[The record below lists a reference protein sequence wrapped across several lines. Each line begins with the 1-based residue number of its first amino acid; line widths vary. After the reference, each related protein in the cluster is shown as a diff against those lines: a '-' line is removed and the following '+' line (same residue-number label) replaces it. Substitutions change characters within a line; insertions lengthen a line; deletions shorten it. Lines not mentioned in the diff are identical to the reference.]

1 MTLHAPDRRTTELA
15 GAFVDLRTAL
25 GRVLVGQD
33 DAATGLT
40 LALLAEQHAYLEGP
54 PGCGKSELAAALA
67 SLSGARTHTLVFHRD
82 IRETDLLG
90 DVLLSRHRHRG
101 HERLRREL
109 IPGPLLQAE
118 VALLE
123 DLPRSPGEALGPL
136 LRILAERQA
145 LGQALPLESAV
156 ATGPL
161 EQVEAPIDPLEPG
174 QLDRFAVQLRL
185 AGLLTGRLFDEAA
198 VLLERSSAR
207 RREREVAAPA
217 ATGEPA
223 LSRVVA
229 THTASSAGAAQA
241 LSANGAAPL
250 PAVMN
255 TPVRKAAQA
264 AAAALQ
270 VEPRTLDAYHR
281 LLDRLR
287 QRSADESASGDR
299 LMSDRSFS
307 SAALRLVRAHAFL
320 RGAPAAAP
328 RDLGAIR
335 YMVAHRLPDEV
346 QEDFDHILEELLGD
360 PPNVTMA
367 ETGAQMPGAQ
377 SQGDDSDGAA
387 AASPASDSWI
397 DDQADLPAPPTL
409 FGKPPPPAQVDPLLR
424 ALVGRIERGRID
436 PDTDPGGQPRG
447 YRPLRDLDEL
457 IDADVIEAL
466 LFAEGRLPG
475 VPRTFER
482 KRRSA
487 GGAVAVLRDISASMA
502 GRLTVWSSQV
512 VLGILRVA
520 ARRRMRVGY
529 VEFHHRALPHH
540 VGGRLLHRSYSR
552 LAEQAGQAK
561 AVGQT
566 NYEAPLRTA
575 LGGPAGRLRPQPPHR
590 AAHRRPADH
599 RRHDSPPRAAT
610 RAPPRRRAPHRL
622 PGQRR
627 LPAGARRHLA
637 RDRRAALPRPPAGRR
652 RTAAGGAVIDAANPS
667 QAPLVDR
674 APHPAVALPRRKLPV
689 RIESRVP

>member
-1 MTLHAPDRRTTELA
+1 VTLAAPDHRTTELA
-15 GAFVDLRTAL
+15 AAFVELRTAL

-67 SLSGARTHTLVFHRD
+67 ALSGARTHTLVFHRD

-101 HERLRREL
+101 HERLRRDL

-118 VALLE
+118 IALLE

-136 LRILAERQA
+136 LRILAERHA
-145 LGQALPLESAV
+145 LGQSLPLESAV

-185 AGLLTGRLFDEAA
+185 TGLLTGGLFDEAA
-198 VLLERSSAR
+198 VLLQREAAR
-207 RREREVAAPA
+207 RPSRTEARSAAVGAHGDAGSHA
-217 ATGEPA
+217 AA
-223 LSRVVA
+223 R
-229 THTASSAGAAQA
+229 SAVMSTTTRNAAQR
-241 LSANGAAPL
+241 
-250 PAVMN
+250 
-255 TPVRKAAQA
+255 T
-264 AAAALQ
+264 AAALH
-270 VEPRTLDAYHR
+270 VEPRTIDAYHR

-287 QRSADESASGDR
+287 QRTADESASGDR

-335 YMVAHRLPDEV
+335 YMVAHRLPEEV

-360 PPNVTMA
+360 PPNVTMT

-457 IDADVIEAL
+457 IDADLIEAL

-475 VPRTFER
+475 APRTFER

-566 NYEAPLRTA
+566 NYEAPLRAA
-575 LGGPAGRLRPQPPHR
+575 LEGLRGGSGRNRHVVLLTDGLPIIGDTTV
-590 AAHRRPADH
+590 RRERQLA
-599 RRHDSPPRAAT
+599 
-610 RAPPRRRAPHRL
+610 
-622 PGQRR
+622 RR
-627 LPAGARRHLA
+627 LGV
-637 RDRRAALPRPPAGRR
+637 ALHTVFLGNGDCPPVLDDISLETGGLRFYGRPL
-652 RTAAGGAVIDAANPS
+652 AGGGLRLDE
-667 QAPLVDR
+667 R
-674 APHPAVALPRRKLPV
+674 
-689 RIESRVP
+689 

>member
-1 MTLHAPDRRTTELA
+1 MAPSAPDRRTTELA
-15 GAFVDLRTAL
+15 AAFVELRTEL
-25 GRVLVGQD
+25 GRVLVGQH

-67 SLSGARTHTLVFHRD
+67 ALSGARTHTLVFHRD

-136 LRILAERQA
+136 LRILAERHA
-145 LGQALPLESAV
+145 LGQTLPLESAV

-185 AGLLTGRLFDEAA
+185 AGLLTGGLFDEAA
-198 VLLERSSAR
+198 VLLEREAAR
-207 RREREVAAPA
+207 PPARGTVPSGTFTTANAAP
-217 ATGEPA
+217 
-223 LSRVVA
+223 R
-229 THTASSAGAAQA
+229 
-241 LSANGAAPL
+241 
-250 PAVMN
+250 PAVMSTITRN
-255 TPVRKAAQA
+255 AAQR
-264 AAAALQ
+264 AAAALR
-270 VEPRTLDAYHR
+270 VEPRTLAAYHR

-287 QRSADESASGDR
+287 QRTADESASGDR

-335 YMVAHRLPDEV
+335 YMVAHRLPEEV

-397 DDQADLPAPPTL
+397 DDKADLPAPPSL
-409 FGKPPPPAQVDPLLR
+409 FGQPPPPAQVDPLLR

-457 IDADVIEAL
+457 IDADLIEAL

-475 VPRTFER
+475 APRTFER
-482 KRRSA
+482 KRKSA

-529 VEFHHRALPHH
+529 VEFHHRALPHQ

-575 LGGPAGRLRPQPPHR
+575 LEGLRGGSGRNRHIVLLTDGLPIIGDTTV
-590 AAHRRPADH
+590 RRERQLA
-599 RRHDSPPRAAT
+599 
-610 RAPPRRRAPHRL
+610 
-622 PGQRR
+622 RR
-627 LPAGARRHLA
+627 LGV
-637 RDRRAALPRPPAGRR
+637 ALHTVFLGNGDCPPVLDDISLETGGLRFCGRPL
-652 RTAAGGAVIDAANPS
+652 AGGG
-667 QAPLVDR
+667 LR
-674 APHPAVALPRRKLPV
+674 LEER
-689 RIESRVP
+689 

>member
-1 MTLHAPDRRTTELA
+1 MTLPATDRHAAELSA
-15 GAFVDLRTAL
+15 AFVELRTAL

-54 PGCGKSELAAALA
+54 PGCGKSELAASLA
-67 SLSGARTHTLVFHRD
+67 ALSGARTHTLVFHRD

-90 DVLLSRHRHRG
+90 DVLLSRHSHRG

-109 IPGPLLQAE
+109 IPGALLQAE

-136 LRILAERQA
+136 LRILAERHA

-161 EQVEAPIDPLEPG
+161 EQVDTPIDPLEPG

-185 AGLLTGRLFDEAA
+185 TGLLTGGLFDEAA
-198 VLLERSSAR
+198 VLLERTSAR
-207 RREREVAAPA
+207 RPAYAPVRS
-217 ATGEPA
+217 GN
-223 LSRVVA
+223 
-229 THTASSAGAAQA
+229 AAQRA
-241 LSANGAAPL
+241 YRTPTTAPDAASATAPGAV
-250 PAVMN
+250 VMS
-255 TPVRKAAQA
+255 TSIRKAAQRY
-264 AAAALQ
+264 AAALRI
-270 VEPRTLDAYHR
+270 EPRTLNAYRR

-287 QRSADESASGDR
+287 RQSAEASTSGDR

-328 RDLGAIR
+328 RDLAAIR

-367 ETGAQMPGAQ
+367 EVGAQMPGAQ
-377 SQGDDSDGAA
+377 NQGDDDSDPGAA
-387 AASPASDSWI
+387 VSHASDSWI
-397 DDQADLPAPPTL
+397 DDQADLPAPPAL
-409 FGKPPPPAQVDPLLR
+409 FGQPPPPAQVDLLLR
-424 ALVGRIERGRID
+424 ALIGRIERGRID

-457 IDADVIEAL
+457 IDADLIEAL

-475 VPRTFER
+475 APRTFER

-540 VGGRLLHRSYSR
+540 VAGRLLHRSYSR

-575 LGGPAGRLRPQPPHR
+575 LEGLRGGSGRNRHIVLLTDGLPIIGDTSV
-590 AAHRRPADH
+590 RRERQLA
-599 RRHDSPPRAAT
+599 
-610 RAPPRRRAPHRL
+610 
-622 PGQRR
+622 RR
-627 LPAGARRHLA
+627 LGV
-637 RDRRAALPRPPAGRR
+637 ALHTVFLGNGDCPPVLDDISGETGGLRFCGRPL
-652 RTAAGGAVIDAANPS
+652 AGGG
-667 QAPLVDR
+667 LR
-674 APHPAVALPRRKLPV
+674 LEER
-689 RIESRVP
+689 

>member
-1 MTLHAPDRRTTELA
+1 MTQPAPGPDRRTTELA
-15 GAFVDLRTAL
+15 AAFVDLRTAL
-25 GRVLVGQD
+25 GRVLIGQD

-67 SLSGARTHTLVFHRD
+67 ALSGARTHTLVFHRD
-82 IRETDLLG
+82 IRESDLLG

-136 LRILAERQA
+136 LRILAERHA
-145 LGQALPLESAV
+145 LGQPLPLESAL

-185 AGLLTGRLFDEAA
+185 SGLLTGGLFDEAA
-198 VLLERSSAR
+198 VLLEREAARESSRSGVRPA
-207 RREREVAAPA
+207 AGPAHAPA
-217 ATGEPA
+217 A
-223 LSRVVA
+223 
-229 THTASSAGAAQA
+229 AS
-241 LSANGAAPL
+241 AAPRS
-250 PAVMN
+250 AVMN
-255 TPVRKAAQA
+255 TTTRNAAQRA
-264 AAAALQ
+264 AASLR
-270 VEPRTLDAYHR
+270 VEARTIDAYYR

-328 RDLGAIR
+328 RDLHAIR

-360 PPNVTMA
+360 PPNVTMT

-447 YRPLRDLDEL
+447 YRPLRDLDEV

-466 LFAEGRLPG
+466 LFTEGRLPG
-475 VPRTFER
+475 APRTFER

-529 VEFHHRALPHH
+529 VEFHHRALPHE

-575 LGGPAGRLRPQPPHR
+575 LEGLRGGSGRNRHIVLLTDGLPIIGDTTV
-590 AAHRRPADH
+590 RRERQLA
-599 RRHDSPPRAAT
+599 
-610 RAPPRRRAPHRL
+610 
-622 PGQRR
+622 RR
-627 LPAGARRHLA
+627 LGV
-637 RDRRAALPRPPAGRR
+637 ALHTVFLGNGDCPPVLDDISLETSGLRFYGRP
-652 RTAAGGAVIDAANPS
+652 TAGGG
-667 QAPLVDR
+667 LR
-674 APHPAVALPRRKLPV
+674 LEER
-689 RIESRVP
+689 

>member
-1 MTLHAPDRRTTELA
+1 MTLPAPDRRATELA
-15 GAFVDLRTAL
+15 GAFVELRTAL
-25 GRVLVGQD
+25 GRVLVGQA

-40 LALLAEQHAYLEGP
+40 LALLAKQHAYLEGP

-67 SLSGARTHTLVFHRD
+67 ALSGACTHTLVFHRD

-90 DVLLSRHRHRG
+90 DVLLSRHRYRG

-118 VALLE
+118 IALLE

-136 LRILAERQA
+136 LRILAERHA
-145 LGQALPLESAV
+145 LGQPLPLESAV

-174 QLDRFAVQLRL
+174 QLDRFAVQLRMT
-185 AGLLTGRLFDEAA
+185 GLLTGELFDEAA
-198 VLLERSSAR
+198 VLLEREAARESSRAGVR
-207 RREREVAAPA
+207 SAAGGAHAPA
-217 ATGEPA
+217 A
-223 LSRVVA
+223 
-229 THTASSAGAAQA
+229 AS
-241 LSANGAAPL
+241 AAPGS
-250 PAVMN
+250 AVMN
-255 TPVRKAAQA
+255 TTTRKAAQR

-270 VEPRTLDAYHR
+270 VEPRTIDAYHR

-287 QRSADESASGDR
+287 QRSADETASGDR

-328 RDLGAIR
+328 RDLHAIR

-360 PPNVTMA
+360 PPNVTMT

-377 SQGDDSDGAA
+377 SQGDDDGDAA
-387 AASPASDSWI
+387 AAATPASDSWI
-397 DDQADLPAPPTL
+397 DDRADVPAPPTL
-409 FGKPPPPAQVDPLLR
+409 FGRPPPPAQVDPLLR
-424 ALVGRIERGRID
+424 ALIGRIERGRID

-466 LFAEGRLPG
+466 LFTEGRLPG
-475 VPRTFER
+475 APRTFER

-529 VEFHHRALPHH
+529 VEFHHRALPHQ

-575 LGGPAGRLRPQPPHR
+575 LEGLRGGSGRNRHIVLLTDGLPIIGDTSV
-590 AAHRRPADH
+590 RRERQLA
-599 RRHDSPPRAAT
+599 
-610 RAPPRRRAPHRL
+610 
-622 PGQRR
+622 RR
-627 LPAGARRHLA
+627 LGVALHTVFLGNGDCPPVLDDISAETAGLRFRG
-637 RDRRAALPRPPAGRR
+637 RPL
-652 RTAAGGAVIDAANPS
+652 AGGG
-667 QAPLVDR
+667 LR
-674 APHPAVALPRRKLPV
+674 LEER
-689 RIESRVP
+689 

>member
-1 MTLHAPDRRTTELA
+1 MTLPAPDRRTAQLSA
-15 GAFVDLRTAL
+15 AFAELRTTL
-25 GRVLVGQD
+25 GRVLVGQA

-67 SLSGARTHTLVFHRD
+67 ALSGARTHTLVFHRD

-90 DVLLSRHRHRG
+90 DVLLSRHRYRG

-136 LRILAERQA
+136 LRILAERRA
-145 LGQALPLESAV
+145 LGQVLPLESAV

-174 QLDRFAVQLRL
+174 QLDRFAVQLRVT
-185 AGLLTGRLFDEAA
+185 GLLVGGLFDEAA
-198 VLLERSSAR
+198 ILIERASRRPRAVAQPSS
-207 RREREVAAPA
+207 
-217 ATGEPA
+217 
-223 LSRVVA
+223 
-229 THTASSAGAAQA
+229 
-241 LSANGAAPL
+241 
-250 PAVMN
+250 VMN
-255 TPVRKAAQA
+255 TTTRKAAQQ

-270 VEPRTLDAYHR
+270 IEPRTLSAYHR

-287 QRSADESASGDR
+287 QRSADASASGDR

-307 SAALRLVRAHAFL
+307 AAALRLVRAHAFL

-328 RDLGAIR
+328 RDLHAIR

-377 SQGDDSDGAA
+377 SQGDDDADGSPAA
-387 AASPASDSWI
+387 APASDSWI
-397 DDQADLPAPPTL
+397 DDQADLPAPPSV
-409 FGKPPPPAQVDPLLR
+409 FGKPPPPAQVDLLLR

-466 LFAEGRLPG
+466 LFTEGRLPG
-475 VPRTFER
+475 TPRTFER
-482 KRRSA
+482 KRRNA

-529 VEFHHRALPHH
+529 VEFHHRALPHP

-575 LGGPAGRLRPQPPHR
+575 LEGLRGGSGRNRHIVLLTDGLPIIGDTTV
-590 AAHRRPADH
+590 RRERQLA
-599 RRHDSPPRAAT
+599 
-610 RAPPRRRAPHRL
+610 
-622 PGQRR
+622 RR
-627 LPAGARRHLA
+627 LG
-637 RDRRAALPRPPAGRR
+637 
-652 RTAAGGAVIDAANPS
+652 
-667 QAPLVDR
+667 
-674 APHPAVALPRRKLPV
+674 VALHTVFLGNGDCPPV
-689 RIESRVP
+689 LDDISLETGGLRFRGRPLTGGGLRLEER

>member
-1 MTLHAPDRRTTELA
+1 MTLPAPDRRTTELSA
-15 GAFVDLRTAL
+15 AFAELRTAL

-67 SLSGARTHTLVFHRD
+67 ALSGAHTHTLVFHRD

-90 DVLLSRHRHRG
+90 DVLLSRHRYRD

-136 LRILAERQA
+136 LRILAERRA
-145 LGQALPLESAV
+145 LGQVLPLESAV

-161 EQVEAPIDPLEPG
+161 EQVEAPTDPLEPG
-174 QLDRFAVQLRL
+174 QLDRFAVQLRVT
-185 AGLLTGRLFDEAA
+185 GLLVGGLFDEAA
-198 VLLERSSAR
+198 VLLQRASHRPRQVAQLSS
-207 RREREVAAPA
+207 
-217 ATGEPA
+217 
-223 LSRVVA
+223 
-229 THTASSAGAAQA
+229 
-241 LSANGAAPL
+241 
-250 PAVMN
+250 VMN
-255 TPVRKAAQA
+255 TATRKAAQR
-264 AAAALQ
+264 AAAALK
-270 VEPRTLDAYHR
+270 VEPRTLAAYQR

-287 QRSADESASGDR
+287 QRSADASASGDR

-307 SAALRLVRAHAFL
+307 SLALRLVRAHAFL

-377 SQGDDSDGAA
+377 SQGDDDADGSPAA
-387 AASPASDSWI
+387 APASDSWI

-409 FGKPPPPAQVDPLLR
+409 FGKPPPPAQVDLLLR

-466 LFAEGRLPG
+466 LFTEGRLPG
-475 VPRTFER
+475 TPRTFER
-482 KRRSA
+482 KRRNA

-529 VEFHHRALPHH
+529 VEFHHRALPHP

-575 LGGPAGRLRPQPPHR
+575 LEGLRGGSGRNRHIVLLTDGLPIIGDTTV
-590 AAHRRPADH
+590 RRERQLA
-599 RRHDSPPRAAT
+599 
-610 RAPPRRRAPHRL
+610 
-622 PGQRR
+622 RR
-627 LPAGARRHLA
+627 LG
-637 RDRRAALPRPPAGRR
+637 
-652 RTAAGGAVIDAANPS
+652 
-667 QAPLVDR
+667 
-674 APHPAVALPRRKLPV
+674 VALHTVFLGNGDCPPV
-689 RIESRVP
+689 LDDISLETGGLRFRGRPLTGGGLRLEER

>member
-1 MTLHAPDRRTTELA
+1 MTLPAPNRHTAELSA
-15 GAFVDLRTAL
+15 AFVELRTAL
-25 GRVLVGQD
+25 GRVLIGQD

-67 SLSGARTHTLVFHRD
+67 ALSGARTHTLVFHRD

-136 LRILAERQA
+136 LRILAERHA

-185 AGLLTGRLFDEAA
+185 TGLLTGKLFDEAA
-198 VLLERSSAR
+198 VLLERTSAGR
-207 RREREVAAPA
+207 PGPRPAAPD
-217 ATGEPA
+217 
-223 LSRVVA
+223 
-229 THTASSAGAAQA
+229 TAPRA
-241 LSANGAAPL
+241 
-250 PAVMN
+250 AVM
-255 TPVRKAAQA
+255 TSAIRKAAQRT
-264 AAAALQ
+264 AAALSI
-270 VEPRTLDAYHR
+270 EPRTLDAYHR
-281 LLDRLR
+281 LLERLR
-287 QRSADESASGDR
+287 QRSADQSASGDR

-335 YMVAHRLPDEV
+335 YMVAHRLPEEV
-346 QEDFDHILEELLGD
+346 QEDFDHLLEELLGD
-360 PPNVTMA
+360 PPNVTMT

-387 AASPASDSWI
+387 ASAPASDSWI

-457 IDADVIEAL
+457 IDADLIEAL

-475 VPRTFER
+475 APRTFER
-482 KRRSA
+482 KRKSA

-529 VEFHHRALPHH
+529 VEFHHRALPHE

-575 LGGPAGRLRPQPPHR
+575 LEGLRGGSGRNRHIVLLTDGLPIIGDTTV
-590 AAHRRPADH
+590 RRERQLA
-599 RRHDSPPRAAT
+599 
-610 RAPPRRRAPHRL
+610 
-622 PGQRR
+622 RR
-627 LPAGARRHLA
+627 LGVALHTVFLGNGDCPPVLDDISLETAGLRFYG
-637 RDRRAALPRPPAGRR
+637 RP
-652 RTAAGGAVIDAANPS
+652 TAGGG
-667 QAPLVDR
+667 LR
-674 APHPAVALPRRKLPV
+674 LEER
-689 RIESRVP
+689 

>member
-1 MTLHAPDRRTTELA
+1 MTRPAPDRRIADLA
-15 GAFVDLRTAL
+15 GAFVELRTAL

-33 DAATGLT
+33 ESATGLT

-67 SLSGARTHTLVFHRD
+67 ALSGARTHTLVFHRD

-118 VALLE
+118 IALLE

-136 LRILAERQA
+136 LRILAERNA
-145 LGQALPLESAV
+145 LGQPLPLESAV

-185 AGLLTGRLFDEAA
+185 TGLLTGGLFDEAA
-198 VLLERSSAR
+198 VLLERGAARESSRTAVRSTTGSVSAPEEATATPRAAVMSSA
-207 RREREVAAPA
+207 
-217 ATGEPA
+217 T
-223 LSRVVA
+223 
-229 THTASSAGAAQA
+229 
-241 LSANGAAPL
+241 
-250 PAVMN
+250 
-255 TPVRKAAQA
+255 RKAAQR

-270 VEPRTLDAYHR
+270 VEPRTIDAYHR

-287 QRSADESASGDR
+287 LRSADESASGDR

-360 PPNVTMA
+360 PPNVTMT

-457 IDADVIEAL
+457 IDADLIEAL

-475 VPRTFER
+475 APRTFER
-482 KRRSA
+482 KRKSA

-529 VEFHHRALPHH
+529 VEFHHRALPHQ

-575 LGGPAGRLRPQPPHR
+575 LEGLRGGSGRNRHIVLLTDGLPIIGDTTV
-590 AAHRRPADH
+590 RRERQLA
-599 RRHDSPPRAAT
+599 
-610 RAPPRRRAPHRL
+610 
-622 PGQRR
+622 RR
-627 LPAGARRHLA
+627 LG
-637 RDRRAALPRPPAGRR
+637 
-652 RTAAGGAVIDAANPS
+652 
-667 QAPLVDR
+667 
-674 APHPAVALPRRKLPV
+674 VALHTVFLGNGDCPPV
-689 RIESRVP
+689 LDDISLETGGLRFYGRPLTGGGLRLEER

>member
-1 MTLHAPDRRTTELA
+1 MTQPAPDRRTTELA
-15 GAFVDLRTAL
+15 AAFVDLRTAL
-25 GRVLVGQD
+25 GRVLIGQD

-67 SLSGARTHTLVFHRD
+67 TLSGARTHTLVFHRD

-136 LRILAERQA
+136 LRILAERHA
-145 LGQALPLESAV
+145 LDQPLPLESAV

-185 AGLLTGRLFDEAA
+185 SGLLTGGLFDEAA
-198 VLLERSSAR
+198 VLLEREAARESSRTGVRPA
-207 RREREVAAPA
+207 AGGAHAPA
-217 ATGEPA
+217 AAG
-223 LSRVVA
+223 
-229 THTASSAGAAQA
+229 TA
-241 LSANGAAPL
+241 PR

-255 TPVRKAAQA
+255 TTTRNAAQRA
-264 AAAALQ
+264 AASLR
-270 VEPRTLDAYHR
+270 VEARTIDAYHR

-287 QRSADESASGDR
+287 QRSADEAASGDR

-328 RDLGAIR
+328 RDLHAIR

-360 PPNVTMA
+360 PPNVTMT

-447 YRPLRDLDEL
+447 YRPLRDLDEV

-466 LFAEGRLPG
+466 LFTEGRLPG
-475 VPRTFER
+475 APRTFER

-529 VEFHHRALPHH
+529 VEFHHRALPHE

-575 LGGPAGRLRPQPPHR
+575 LDGLRGGSGRNRHIVLLTDGLPIIGDTTV
-590 AAHRRPADH
+590 RRERQLA
-599 RRHDSPPRAAT
+599 
-610 RAPPRRRAPHRL
+610 
-622 PGQRR
+622 RR
-627 LPAGARRHLA
+627 LGVALHTVFLGNGDCPPVLDDISLETAGLRFYG
-637 RDRRAALPRPPAGRR
+637 RP
-652 RTAAGGAVIDAANPS
+652 TAGGG
-667 QAPLVDR
+667 LR
-674 APHPAVALPRRKLPV
+674 LEER
-689 RIESRVP
+689 

>member
-1 MTLHAPDRRTTELA
+1 MTQPAPDRRTTELA
-15 GAFVDLRTAL
+15 AAFVDLRTAL
-25 GRVLVGQD
+25 GRVLIGQD

-67 SLSGARTHTLVFHRD
+67 ALSGARTHTLVFHRD
-82 IRETDLLG
+82 IRESDLLG

-136 LRILAERQA
+136 LRILAERHA
-145 LGQALPLESAV
+145 LGQPLPLESAV

-174 QLDRFAVQLRL
+174 QLDRFAVQLRMT
-185 AGLLTGRLFDEAA
+185 GLLTGELFDEAA
-198 VLLERSSAR
+198 VLLEREAAREPSQAASRPVAGSAHAR
-207 RREREVAAPA
+207 AV
-217 ATGEPA
+217 
-223 LSRVVA
+223 
-229 THTASSAGAAQA
+229 AGAAPR
-241 LSANGAAPL
+241 S
-250 PAVMN
+250 AVMSTGTRN
-255 TPVRKAAQA
+255 AAQRA
-264 AAAALQ
+264 AASLR
-270 VEPRTLDAYHR
+270 VEARTIDAYHR

-287 QRSADESASGDR
+287 QRSADEAASGDR

-328 RDLGAIR
+328 RDLHAIR

-360 PPNVTMA
+360 PPNVTMT

-447 YRPLRDLDEL
+447 YRPLRDLDEV

-466 LFAEGRLPG
+466 LFTEGRLPG
-475 VPRTFER
+475 APRTFER

-529 VEFHHRALPHH
+529 VEFHHRALPHE

-575 LGGPAGRLRPQPPHR
+575 LDGLRGGSGRNRHIVLLTDGLPIIGDTTV
-590 AAHRRPADH
+590 RRERQLA
-599 RRHDSPPRAAT
+599 
-610 RAPPRRRAPHRL
+610 
-622 PGQRR
+622 RR
-627 LPAGARRHLA
+627 LGVALHTVFLGNGDCPPVLDDISLETAGLRFYG
-637 RDRRAALPRPPAGRR
+637 RP
-652 RTAAGGAVIDAANPS
+652 TAGGG
-667 QAPLVDR
+667 LR
-674 APHPAVALPRRKLPV
+674 LEER
-689 RIESRVP
+689 

>member
-1 MTLHAPDRRTTELA
+1 MTLPAPDRRTAELSA
-15 GAFVDLRTAL
+15 AFVELRTVL

-40 LALLAEQHAYLEGP
+40 LALLSEQHAYLEGP

-67 SLSGARTHTLVFHRD
+67 ALSGARTHTLVFHRD

-90 DVLLSRHRHRG
+90 DVLLSRHRYRG

-136 LRILAERQA
+136 LRILAERRA
-145 LGQALPLESAV
+145 LGQVLPLESAV

-161 EQVEAPIDPLEPG
+161 EQVEAPTDPLEPG
-174 QLDRFAVQLRL
+174 QLDRFAVQLRVT
-185 AGLLTGRLFDEAA
+185 GLLVGRLFDEAA
-198 VLLERSSAR
+198 VLLQR
-207 RREREVAAPA
+207 
-217 ATGEPA
+217 
-223 LSRVVA
+223 
-229 THTASSAGAAQA
+229 ASHRPRQVTQPPS
-241 LSANGAAPL
+241 
-250 PAVMN
+250 VMN
-255 TPVRKAAQA
+255 TATRKAAQR

-270 VEPRTLDAYHR
+270 IEPRTLSVYHR

-328 RDLGAIR
+328 RDLHAIR

-377 SQGDDSDGAA
+377 SQGDDDDDAAPAA
-387 AASPASDSWI
+387 APASDSWI
-397 DDQADLPAPPTL
+397 ADQADLPAPPTL
-409 FGKPPPPAQVDPLLR
+409 FGKPPPPAQVDLLLR

-457 IDADVIEAL
+457 IDADLIEAV
-466 LFAEGRLPG
+466 LFTEGRLPG
-475 VPRTFER
+475 TPRTFER

-529 VEFHHRALPHH
+529 VEFHHRALPHR

-575 LGGPAGRLRPQPPHR
+575 LDGLRGGSGRNRHIVLLTDGLPIIGDTTV
-590 AAHRRPADH
+590 RRERQLAC
-599 RRHDSPPRAAT
+599 
-610 RAPPRRRAPHRL
+610 RL
-622 PGQRR
+622 G
-627 LPAGARRHLA
+627 
-637 RDRRAALPRPPAGRR
+637 
-652 RTAAGGAVIDAANPS
+652 
-667 QAPLVDR
+667 
-674 APHPAVALPRRKLPV
+674 VALHTVFLGNGDCPPV
-689 RIESRVP
+689 LDDISIETGGLRFRGRPLTGGGLRLEER

>member
-1 MTLHAPDRRTTELA
+1 MTLPAPDRRTAELSA
-15 GAFVDLRTAL
+15 AFVELRTAL

-67 SLSGARTHTLVFHRD
+67 ALSGARTHTLVFHRD

-136 LRILAERQA
+136 LRILAERHA

-185 AGLLTGRLFDEAA
+185 TGLLTGELFDEAA
-198 VLLERSSAR
+198 VLLARTSAR
-207 RREREVAAPA
+207 RPAPA
-217 ATGEPA
+217 IDRSGKGATREFPEG
-223 LSRVVA
+223 
-229 THTASSAGAAQA
+229 HTA
-241 LSANGAAPL
+241 LNAP
-250 PAVMN
+250 VMS
-255 TPVRKAAQA
+255 TPIRKAAQRT
-264 AAAALQ
+264 AAALRI
-270 VEPRTLDAYHR
+270 EPRTLDAYHR

-287 QRSADESASGDR
+287 QRSADQSASGDR

-367 ETGAQMPGAQ
+367 EAGAQMPGAQ
-377 SQGDDSDGAA
+377 NQGDDDSDPGAA
-387 AASPASDSWI
+387 VSQASDSWI
-397 DDQADLPAPPTL
+397 DDQADLPAPPAL
-409 FGKPPPPAQVDPLLR
+409 FGQPPPPAQVDPLLR

-466 LFAEGRLPG
+466 LFTEGRLPG
-475 VPRTFER
+475 APRTFER

-575 LGGPAGRLRPQPPHR
+575 LEGLRGGSGRNRHVVLLTDGLPIIGDTSV
-590 AAHRRPADH
+590 RRERQLA
-599 RRHDSPPRAAT
+599 
-610 RAPPRRRAPHRL
+610 
-622 PGQRR
+622 RR
-627 LPAGARRHLA
+627 LG
-637 RDRRAALPRPPAGRR
+637 
-652 RTAAGGAVIDAANPS
+652 
-667 QAPLVDR
+667 
-674 APHPAVALPRRKLPV
+674 VALHTVFLGNGDCPPV
-689 RIESRVP
+689 LDDISAETGGLRFCGRPLTGGGLRLEER

>member
-1 MTLHAPDRRTTELA
+1 MNS
-15 GAFVDLRTAL
+15 
-25 GRVLVGQD
+25 
-33 DAATGLT
+33 AT
-40 LALLAEQHAYLEGP
+40 
-54 PGCGKSELAAALA
+54 
-67 SLSGARTHTLVFHRD
+67 RN
-82 IRETDLLG
+82 
-90 DVLLSRHRHRG
+90 
-101 HERLRREL
+101 
-109 IPGPLLQAE
+109 
-118 VALLE
+118 
-123 DLPRSPGEALGPL
+123 
-136 LRILAERQA
+136 
-145 LGQALPLESAV
+145 
-156 ATGPL
+156 
-161 EQVEAPIDPLEPG
+161 
-174 QLDRFAVQLRL
+174 
-185 AGLLTGRLFDEAA
+185 
-198 VLLERSSAR
+198 
-207 RREREVAAPA
+207 
-217 ATGEPA
+217 
-223 LSRVVA
+223 
-229 THTASSAGAAQA
+229 AAQ
-241 LSANGAAPL
+241 
-250 PAVMN
+250 
-255 TPVRKAAQA
+255 R
-264 AAAALQ
+264 AAAALS
-270 VEPRTLDAYHR
+270 VEPRTIDAYHR

-287 QRSADESASGDR
+287 QRSADEAASGDR

-328 RDLGAIR
+328 RDLHAIR

-360 PPNVTMA
+360 PPNVTMT

-447 YRPLRDLDEL
+447 YRPLRDLDEV

-466 LFAEGRLPG
+466 LFTEGRLPG
-475 VPRTFER
+475 APRTFER

-529 VEFHHRALPHH
+529 VEFHHRALPHE

-575 LGGPAGRLRPQPPHR
+575 LEGLRGGSGRNRHIVLLTDGLPIIGDTTV
-590 AAHRRPADH
+590 RRERQLA
-599 RRHDSPPRAAT
+599 
-610 RAPPRRRAPHRL
+610 
-622 PGQRR
+622 RR
-627 LPAGARRHLA
+627 LGV
-637 RDRRAALPRPPAGRR
+637 ALHTVFLGNGDCPPVLDDISLETSGLRFHGRPI
-652 RTAAGGAVIDAANPS
+652 AGGG
-667 QAPLVDR
+667 LR
-674 APHPAVALPRRKLPV
+674 LEER
-689 RIESRVP
+689 

>member
-1 MTLHAPDRRTTELA
+1 MTLPAPDRRTAELSA
-15 GAFVDLRTAL
+15 AFVELRTAL

-67 SLSGARTHTLVFHRD
+67 ALSGARTHTLVFHRD
-82 IRETDLLG
+82 IREPALPG
-90 DVLLSRHRHRG
+90 DVLLPRHRHRG

-136 LRILAERQA
+136 LRILAERHA

-185 AGLLTGRLFDEAA
+185 TGLLTGELFDEAA
-198 VLLERSSAR
+198 VLLARTSAR
-207 RREREVAAPA
+207 RPAPA
-217 ATGEPA
+217 IDRSGKGATREFPEG
-223 LSRVVA
+223 
-229 THTASSAGAAQA
+229 HTA
-241 LSANGAAPL
+241 LNAP
-250 PAVMN
+250 VMS
-255 TPVRKAAQA
+255 TPIRKAAQR
-264 AAAALQ
+264 AAAALRI
-270 VEPRTLDAYHR
+270 EPRTLDAYHR

-287 QRSADESASGDR
+287 QRSADQSASGDR

-328 RDLGAIR
+328 RDLGAVR

-367 ETGAQMPGAQ
+367 DAGAQMPGAQ
-377 SQGDDSDGAA
+377 NQGDDDSDPGAA
-387 AASPASDSWI
+387 VSQASDSWI
-397 DDQADLPAPPTL
+397 DDQAARPAPPAL
-409 FGKPPPPAQVDPLLR
+409 FGQPPPPAQVDPLLR

-466 LFAEGRLPG
+466 LFTEGRLPG
-475 VPRTFER
+475 APRTFER

-575 LGGPAGRLRPQPPHR
+575 LEGLRGGSGRNRHVVLLTDGLPIIGDTSVRRERQLARRLGVALHTVFLGNGDCPPVLDDISAETGGLRFCG
-590 AAHRRPADH
+590 RP
-599 RRHDSPPRAAT
+599 
-610 RAPPRRRAPHRL
+610 L
-622 PGQRR
+622 PGGGLR
-627 LPAGARRHLA
+627 LEER
-637 RDRRAALPRPPAGRR
+637 
-652 RTAAGGAVIDAANPS
+652 
-667 QAPLVDR
+667 
-674 APHPAVALPRRKLPV
+674 
-689 RIESRVP
+689 

>member
-1 MTLHAPDRRTTELA
+1 MTSPVPDRRTAEFA
-15 GAFVDLRTAL
+15 AAFVELRTAL
-25 GRVLVGQD
+25 GRVLIGQD

-67 SLSGARTHTLVFHRD
+67 ALAGARTHTLVFHRD

-118 VALLE
+118 IALLE

-136 LRILAERQA
+136 LRILAERHA
-145 LGQALPLESAV
+145 LGQPLPLESAV

-185 AGLLTGRLFDEAA
+185 TGLLTGGLFDEAA
-198 VLLERSSAR
+198 VLLERGAARQPPRSPARSAH
-207 RREREVAAPA
+207 ALPA
-217 ATGEPA
+217 AIPPPR
-223 LSRVVA
+223 S
-229 THTASSAGAAQA
+229 
-241 LSANGAAPL
+241 
-250 PAVMN
+250 AVMSN
-255 TPVRKAAQA
+255 ATRKAAQR

-270 VEPRTLDAYHR
+270 VEPRTIDAYHR

-335 YMVAHRLPDEV
+335 YMVAHRLPEEV

-475 VPRTFER
+475 APRTFER

-575 LGGPAGRLRPQPPHR
+575 LEGLRGGSGRNRHVVLLTDGLPIIGDTTV
-590 AAHRRPADH
+590 RRERQLA
-599 RRHDSPPRAAT
+599 
-610 RAPPRRRAPHRL
+610 
-622 PGQRR
+622 RR
-627 LPAGARRHLA
+627 LGV
-637 RDRRAALPRPPAGRR
+637 ALHTVFLGNGDCPPVLDDISQETGGLRFHGRPL
-652 RTAAGGAVIDAANPS
+652 AGGG
-667 QAPLVDR
+667 LR
-674 APHPAVALPRRKLPV
+674 LEER
-689 RIESRVP
+689 

>member
-1 MTLHAPDRRTTELA
+1 MAAPAPDRRIADLA
-15 GAFVDLRTAL
+15 AAFVELRTAL

-33 DAATGLT
+33 EAATGLT
-40 LALLAEQHAYLEGP
+40 LAVLAEQHAYLEGP

-67 SLSGARTHTLVFHRD
+67 ALSGARTHTLVFHRD

-118 VALLE
+118 IALLE

-136 LRILAERQA
+136 LRILAERHA
-145 LGQALPLESAV
+145 LGQPLPLESAV

-185 AGLLTGRLFDEAA
+185 SGLLTGGLFDEAA
-198 VLLERSSAR
+198 VLLEREAAGAPSRA
-207 RREREVAAPA
+207 AAPRFA
-217 ATGEPA
+217 VMSTAT
-223 LSRVVA
+223 RN
-229 THTASSAGAAQA
+229 AAQ
-241 LSANGAAPL
+241 
-250 PAVMN
+250 
-255 TPVRKAAQA
+255 R

-270 VEPRTLDAYHR
+270 VESRTIDAYHR

-287 QRSADESASGDR
+287 RRSADESASGDR

-335 YMVAHRLPDEV
+335 YMVAHRLPEDV

-360 PPNVTMA
+360 PPNVTMT

-387 AASPASDSWI
+387 ASSTASDSWI
-397 DDQADLPAPPTL
+397 DDQADVPAPPTL

-457 IDADVIEAL
+457 IDADLIEAL

-475 VPRTFER
+475 APRTFER
-482 KRRSA
+482 KRKSA

-529 VEFHHRALPHH
+529 VEFHHRALPHQ

-575 LGGPAGRLRPQPPHR
+575 LEGLRGGSGRNRHVVLLTDGLPIIGDTTV
-590 AAHRRPADH
+590 RRERQLA
-599 RRHDSPPRAAT
+599 
-610 RAPPRRRAPHRL
+610 
-622 PGQRR
+622 RR
-627 LPAGARRHLA
+627 LGV
-637 RDRRAALPRPPAGRR
+637 ALHTVFLGNGDCPPVLDDISLETGGLRFYGRPL
-652 RTAAGGAVIDAANPS
+652 AGGG
-667 QAPLVDR
+667 LR
-674 APHPAVALPRRKLPV
+674 LEER
-689 RIESRVP
+689 

>member
-1 MTLHAPDRRTTELA
+1 MTPPAPDRRTAELA
-15 GAFVDLRTAL
+15 AAFVELRTAL
-25 GRVLVGQD
+25 GRVLIGQD

-67 SLSGARTHTLVFHRD
+67 ALSGARTHTLVFHRD

-118 VALLE
+118 IALLE

-136 LRILAERQA
+136 LRILAERHA
-145 LGQALPLESAV
+145 LGQPLPLESAV

-185 AGLLTGRLFDEAA
+185 TGLLTGGLFDEAA
-198 VLLERSSAR
+198 VLLER
-207 RREREVAAPA
+207 
-217 ATGEPA
+217 
-223 LSRVVA
+223 
-229 THTASSAGAAQA
+229 GAAREPSRA
-241 LSANGAAPL
+241 AVRSAAASAHA
-250 PAVMN
+250 PAVMS
-255 TPVRKAAQA
+255 TATRKAAQR
-264 AAAALQ
+264 AAAALHI
-270 VEPRTLDAYHR
+270 EPRTIDAYHR

-335 YMVAHRLPDEV
+335 YMVAHRLPEEV

-360 PPNVTMA
+360 PPNVTMT

-397 DDQADLPAPPTL
+397 DDQADVPAPPTL

-475 VPRTFER
+475 APRTFER

-575 LGGPAGRLRPQPPHR
+575 LEGLRGGSGRNRHVVLLTDGLPIIGDTTV
-590 AAHRRPADH
+590 RRERQLA
-599 RRHDSPPRAAT
+599 
-610 RAPPRRRAPHRL
+610 
-622 PGQRR
+622 RR
-627 LPAGARRHLA
+627 LGVALHTVFLGNGDCPPVLDDISIETAGLRFYG
-637 RDRRAALPRPPAGRR
+637 RPL
-652 RTAAGGAVIDAANPS
+652 AGGG
-667 QAPLVDR
+667 LR
-674 APHPAVALPRRKLPV
+674 LEER
-689 RIESRVP
+689 

>member
-1 MTLHAPDRRTTELA
+1 MTRPAPDRRIADLA
-15 GAFVDLRTAL
+15 GTFVELRTAL

-33 DAATGLT
+33 ESATGLT

-67 SLSGARTHTLVFHRD
+67 ALSGARTHTLVFHRD

-118 VALLE
+118 IALLE

-136 LRILAERQA
+136 LQILAERNA
-145 LGQALPLESAV
+145 LGQPLPLESAV

-185 AGLLTGRLFDEAA
+185 TGLLTGGLFDEAA
-198 VLLERSSAR
+198 VLLERGAARESSRTAVRSTATPRAAVMSSA
-207 RREREVAAPA
+207 
-217 ATGEPA
+217 T
-223 LSRVVA
+223 
-229 THTASSAGAAQA
+229 
-241 LSANGAAPL
+241 
-250 PAVMN
+250 
-255 TPVRKAAQA
+255 RKAAQR
-264 AAAALQ
+264 AAAALK
-270 VEPRTLDAYHR
+270 VEPRTIDAYHR

-287 QRSADESASGDR
+287 LRSADESASGDR

-360 PPNVTMA
+360 PPNVTMT

-457 IDADVIEAL
+457 IDADLIEAL

-475 VPRTFER
+475 APRTFER
-482 KRRSA
+482 KRKSA

-529 VEFHHRALPHH
+529 VEFHHRALPHQ

-575 LGGPAGRLRPQPPHR
+575 LEGLRGGSGRNRHIVLLTDGLPIIGDTTV
-590 AAHRRPADH
+590 RRERQLA
-599 RRHDSPPRAAT
+599 
-610 RAPPRRRAPHRL
+610 
-622 PGQRR
+622 RR
-627 LPAGARRHLA
+627 LG
-637 RDRRAALPRPPAGRR
+637 
-652 RTAAGGAVIDAANPS
+652 
-667 QAPLVDR
+667 
-674 APHPAVALPRRKLPV
+674 VALHTVFLGNGDCPPV
-689 RIESRVP
+689 LDDISLETGGLRFYGRPLTGGGLRLEER

>member
-1 MTLHAPDRRTTELA
+1 MTQPAPDRRTADLA
-15 GAFVDLRTAL
+15 GAFVELRTVL

-40 LALLAEQHAYLEGP
+40 LGLLAEQHAYLEGP
-54 PGCGKSELAAALA
+54 PGCGKSELASALA
-67 SLSGARTHTLVFHRD
+67 ALSGARTHTLVFHRD

-118 VALLE
+118 IALLE

-136 LRILAERQA
+136 LRILAERHA
-145 LGQALPLESAV
+145 LGQPLPLESAV

-185 AGLLTGRLFDEAA
+185 TGLLTGGLFDEAA
-198 VLLERSSAR
+198 VLLERGAAR
-207 RREREVAAPA
+207 EPSPA
-217 ATGEPA
+217 AARSPGVGAHAERGATAGSAVMSTGT
-223 LSRVVA
+223 RN
-229 THTASSAGAAQA
+229 AAQ
-241 LSANGAAPL
+241 
-250 PAVMN
+250 
-255 TPVRKAAQA
+255 R

-270 VEPRTLDAYHR
+270 VEPRTIDAYHR

-335 YMVAHRLPDEV
+335 YMVAHRLPEDV

-360 PPNVTMA
+360 PPNVTMT

-387 AASPASDSWI
+387 ASSPASDSWI

-457 IDADVIEAL
+457 IDADLIEAL

-475 VPRTFER
+475 APRTFER
-482 KRRSA
+482 KRKSA

-575 LGGPAGRLRPQPPHR
+575 LEGLRGGSGRNRHVVLLTDGLPIIGDTTV
-590 AAHRRPADH
+590 RRERQLA
-599 RRHDSPPRAAT
+599 
-610 RAPPRRRAPHRL
+610 
-622 PGQRR
+622 RR
-627 LPAGARRHLA
+627 LGVALHTVFLGNGDCPPVLDDISLETAGLRFYG
-637 RDRRAALPRPPAGRR
+637 RP
-652 RTAAGGAVIDAANPS
+652 TAGGG
-667 QAPLVDR
+667 LR
-674 APHPAVALPRRKLPV
+674 LEER
-689 RIESRVP
+689 

>member
-1 MTLHAPDRRTTELA
+1 MTLPAPDRRTAELA
-15 GAFVDLRTAL
+15 AAFVELRTAL

-67 SLSGARTHTLVFHRD
+67 ALSGARTHTLVFHRD

-145 LGQALPLESAV
+145 LGQTLPLESAV

-185 AGLLTGRLFDEAA
+185 AGLLTGGLFDEAA
-198 VLLERSSAR
+198 VLLEREAAR
-207 RREREVAAPA
+207 QQARGAVPSGTFTTPDAAP
-217 ATGEPA
+217 
-223 LSRVVA
+223 S
-229 THTASSAGAAQA
+229 
-241 LSANGAAPL
+241 
-250 PAVMN
+250 PAVMSAATRN
-255 TPVRKAAQA
+255 AAQR

-287 QRSADESASGDR
+287 QRTADESASGDR

-335 YMVAHRLPDEV
+335 YMVAHRLPEEV

-360 PPNVTMA
+360 PPNVTMT

-387 AASPASDSWI
+387 ASSPASDSWI
-397 DDQADLPAPPTL
+397 DDQADLPAPPSL
-409 FGKPPPPAQVDPLLR
+409 FGQPPPPAQVDPLLR

-457 IDADVIEAL
+457 IDADLIEAL

-475 VPRTFER
+475 APRTFER
-482 KRRSA
+482 KRKSA

-529 VEFHHRALPHH
+529 VEFHHRALPHQ

-575 LGGPAGRLRPQPPHR
+575 LEGLRGGSGRNRHIVLLTDGLPIIGDTSVRRERQLARRLGVALHTVFLGNGDCPPVLDDISLETGGLRFCG
-590 AAHRRPADH
+590 RP
-599 RRHDSPPRAAT
+599 
-610 RAPPRRRAPHRL
+610 L
-622 PGQRR
+622 PGGGLR
-627 LPAGARRHLA
+627 LEER
-637 RDRRAALPRPPAGRR
+637 
-652 RTAAGGAVIDAANPS
+652 
-667 QAPLVDR
+667 
-674 APHPAVALPRRKLPV
+674 
-689 RIESRVP
+689 

>member
-1 MTLHAPDRRTTELA
+1 MTPPAPDRRTAELA
-15 GAFVDLRTAL
+15 AAFVELRTAL
-25 GRVLVGQD
+25 GRVLIGQD

-40 LALLAEQHAYLEGP
+40 LALLAAQHAYLEGP

-67 SLSGARTHTLVFHRD
+67 ALSGARTHTLVFHRD

-118 VALLE
+118 IALLE

-136 LRILAERQA
+136 LRILAERHA
-145 LGQALPLESAV
+145 LGQPLPLESAV

-185 AGLLTGRLFDEAA
+185 TGLLTGGLFDEAA
-198 VLLERSSAR
+198 VLLEREAAR
-207 RREREVAAPA
+207 RTSRAAVRSA
-217 ATGEPA
+217 AGSAQAPTVPNAGPRSA
-223 LSRVVA
+223 VMS
-229 THTASSAGAAQA
+229 TAIRNAAQ
-241 LSANGAAPL
+241 
-250 PAVMN
+250 
-255 TPVRKAAQA
+255 R

-270 VEPRTLDAYHR
+270 VEARTIAAYHR

-307 SAALRLVRAHAFL
+307 SASLRLVRAHAFL

-335 YMVAHRLPDEV
+335 YMVAHRLPEEV

-360 PPNVTMA
+360 PPNVTMT

-387 AASPASDSWI
+387 ASSPASDSWI
-397 DDQADLPAPPTL
+397 DDQADVPAPPTL

-457 IDADVIEAL
+457 IDADLIEAL

-475 VPRTFER
+475 APRTFER
-482 KRRSA
+482 KRKSA
-487 GGAVAVLRDISASMA
+487 GGAVALLRDISASMA

-566 NYEAPLRTA
+566 NYEAPLRAA
-575 LGGPAGRLRPQPPHR
+575 LEGLRGGSGRNRHVVLLTDGLPIIGDTTV
-590 AAHRRPADH
+590 RRERQLA
-599 RRHDSPPRAAT
+599 
-610 RAPPRRRAPHRL
+610 
-622 PGQRR
+622 RR
-627 LPAGARRHLA
+627 LGV
-637 RDRRAALPRPPAGRR
+637 ALHTVFLGNGDCPPVLDDISLETGGLRFYGRPL
-652 RTAAGGAVIDAANPS
+652 AGGG
-667 QAPLVDR
+667 LR
-674 APHPAVALPRRKLPV
+674 LEER
-689 RIESRVP
+689 

>member
-1 MTLHAPDRRTTELA
+1 MTQPAPDRRTADLA

-25 GRVLVGQD
+25 GRVLIGQD

-67 SLSGARTHTLVFHRD
+67 ALSGARTHTLVFHRD

-136 LRILAERQA
+136 LRILAERHA
-145 LGQALPLESAV
+145 LGQPLPLESAL

-174 QLDRFAVQLRL
+174 QLDRFAVQLRMT
-185 AGLLTGRLFDEAA
+185 GLLTGELFDEAA
-198 VLLERSSAR
+198 VLLEREAAR
-207 RREREVAAPA
+207 EPSQAASRPAAGPAHAPA
-217 ATGEPA
+217 A
-223 LSRVVA
+223 
-229 THTASSAGAAQA
+229 AS
-241 LSANGAAPL
+241 AAPRS
-250 PAVMN
+250 AVMN
-255 TPVRKAAQA
+255 TTTRNAAQRA
-264 AAAALQ
+264 AASLR
-270 VEPRTLDAYHR
+270 VEARTIDAYHR

-287 QRSADESASGDR
+287 QRSADQSASGDR

-328 RDLGAIR
+328 RDLHAIR

-360 PPNVTMA
+360 PPNVTMT

-447 YRPLRDLDEL
+447 YRPLRDLDEV

-466 LFAEGRLPG
+466 LFTEGRLPG
-475 VPRTFER
+475 APRTFER

-529 VEFHHRALPHH
+529 VEFHHRALPHE

-575 LGGPAGRLRPQPPHR
+575 LEGLRGGSGRNRHIVLLTDGLPIIGDTTV
-590 AAHRRPADH
+590 RRERQLA
-599 RRHDSPPRAAT
+599 
-610 RAPPRRRAPHRL
+610 
-622 PGQRR
+622 RR
-627 LPAGARRHLA
+627 LGVALHTVFLGNGDCPPVLDDISLETAGLRFYG
-637 RDRRAALPRPPAGRR
+637 RPI
-652 RTAAGGAVIDAANPS
+652 AGGG
-667 QAPLVDR
+667 LR
-674 APHPAVALPRRKLPV
+674 LEER
-689 RIESRVP
+689 

>member
-1 MTLHAPDRRTTELA
+1 MTQSAPDRRTTELA
-15 GAFVDLRTAL
+15 AAFVDLRTAL
-25 GRVLVGQD
+25 GRVLIGQD

-54 PGCGKSELAAALA
+54 PGCGKSVLAAALA
-67 SLSGARTHTLVFHRD
+67 ALSGARTHTLVFHRD
-82 IRETDLLG
+82 IRESDLLG

-136 LRILAERQA
+136 LRILAERHA
-145 LGQALPLESAV
+145 LGQPLPLESAV

-185 AGLLTGRLFDEAA
+185 SGLLTGGLFDEAA
-198 VLLERSSAR
+198 VLLEREAAQESSRSGVRSA
-207 RREREVAAPA
+207 
-217 ATGEPA
+217 
-223 LSRVVA
+223 
-229 THTASSAGAAQA
+229 AGAAHA
-241 LSANGAAPL
+241 AAASAAPRS
-250 PAVMN
+250 AVMN
-255 TPVRKAAQA
+255 PTIRNAAQRA
-264 AAAALQ
+264 AASLR
-270 VEPRTLDAYHR
+270 VEARTIDAYHR

-328 RDLGAIR
+328 RDLHAIR

-360 PPNVTMA
+360 PPNVTMT

-424 ALVGRIERGRID
+424 ALVGRIERGRVD

-447 YRPLRDLDEL
+447 YRPLRDLDEV

-475 VPRTFER
+475 APRTFER

-529 VEFHHRALPHH
+529 VEFHHRALPHE

-575 LGGPAGRLRPQPPHR
+575 LEGLRGGSGRNRHIVLLTDGLPIIGDTTV
-590 AAHRRPADH
+590 RRERQLA
-599 RRHDSPPRAAT
+599 
-610 RAPPRRRAPHRL
+610 
-622 PGQRR
+622 RR
-627 LPAGARRHLA
+627 LGVALHTVFLGNGDCPPVLDDISLETAGLRFYG
-637 RDRRAALPRPPAGRR
+637 RP
-652 RTAAGGAVIDAANPS
+652 TAGGG
-667 QAPLVDR
+667 LR
-674 APHPAVALPRRKLPV
+674 LEER
-689 RIESRVP
+689 

>member
-1 MTLHAPDRRTTELA
+1 MTPSGPDRRNTELA
-15 GAFVDLRTAL
+15 AAFVELRTAL

-67 SLSGARTHTLVFHRD
+67 ALSGARTHTLVFHRD

-136 LRILAERQA
+136 LRILAERHA
-145 LGQALPLESAV
+145 LGQTLPLESAV

-185 AGLLTGRLFDEAA
+185 AGLLTGGLFDEAA
-198 VLLERSSAR
+198 VLLEREAAR
-207 RREREVAAPA
+207 QAARAAVPSGTFTTAADAAP
-217 ATGEPA
+217 
-223 LSRVVA
+223 R
-229 THTASSAGAAQA
+229 
-241 LSANGAAPL
+241 
-250 PAVMN
+250 PAVMSTATRN
-255 TPVRKAAQA
+255 AAQR

-287 QRSADESASGDR
+287 QRTADESASGDR

-328 RDLGAIR
+328 RDLGAVR
-335 YMVAHRLPDEV
+335 YMVAHRLPEEV

-377 SQGDDSDGAA
+377 SQGDDDSDSMAA
-387 AASPASDSWI
+387 SSPASDSWI
-397 DDQADLPAPPTL
+397 DDQADLPAPPSL
-409 FGKPPPPAQVDPLLR
+409 FGQPPPPAQVDPLLR

-457 IDADVIEAL
+457 IDADLIEAL

-475 VPRTFER
+475 APRTFER
-482 KRRSA
+482 KRKSA

-529 VEFHHRALPHH
+529 VEFHHRALPHQ

-575 LGGPAGRLRPQPPHR
+575 LEGLRGGSGRNRHIVLLTDGLPIIGDTSV
-590 AAHRRPADH
+590 RRERQLA
-599 RRHDSPPRAAT
+599 
-610 RAPPRRRAPHRL
+610 
-622 PGQRR
+622 RR
-627 LPAGARRHLA
+627 LGV
-637 RDRRAALPRPPAGRR
+637 ALHTVFLGNGDCPPVLDDISLETGGLRFCGRPL
-652 RTAAGGAVIDAANPS
+652 AGGG
-667 QAPLVDR
+667 LR
-674 APHPAVALPRRKLPV
+674 LEER
-689 RIESRVP
+689 

>member
-1 MTLHAPDRRTTELA
+1 MTRPAPDRRIADLA
-15 GAFVDLRTAL
+15 GAFVELRTAL

-33 DAATGLT
+33 ESATGLT

-67 SLSGARTHTLVFHRD
+67 ALSGARTHTLVFHRD

-118 VALLE
+118 IALLE

-136 LRILAERQA
+136 LRILAERNA
-145 LGQALPLESAV
+145 LGQPLPLESAV

-185 AGLLTGRLFDEAA
+185 TGLLTGGLFDEAA
-198 VLLERSSAR
+198 VLLEREAAR
-207 RREREVAAPA
+207 APSRAAAPRA
-217 ATGEPA
+217 APRSAVMST
-223 LSRVVA
+223 A
-229 THTASSAGAAQA
+229 TRHAAQ
-241 LSANGAAPL
+241 
-250 PAVMN
+250 
-255 TPVRKAAQA
+255 R

-270 VEPRTLDAYHR
+270 VESRTIDAYHR

-287 QRSADESASGDR
+287 RRSADESASGDR

-335 YMVAHRLPDEV
+335 YMVAHRLPEEV

-360 PPNVTMA
+360 PPNVTMT

-457 IDADVIEAL
+457 IDADLIEAL

-475 VPRTFER
+475 APRTFER

-575 LGGPAGRLRPQPPHR
+575 LEGLRGGSGRNRHVVLLTDGLPIIGDTTV
-590 AAHRRPADH
+590 RRERQLA
-599 RRHDSPPRAAT
+599 
-610 RAPPRRRAPHRL
+610 
-622 PGQRR
+622 RR
-627 LPAGARRHLA
+627 LGVALHTVFLGNGDCPPVLDDISLETAGLRFYG
-637 RDRRAALPRPPAGRR
+637 RP
-652 RTAAGGAVIDAANPS
+652 TAGGG
-667 QAPLVDR
+667 LR
-674 APHPAVALPRRKLPV
+674 LEER
-689 RIESRVP
+689 

>member
-1 MTLHAPDRRTTELA
+1 MTQPAPDRRTTELA
-15 GAFVDLRTAL
+15 TVFVDLRTAL
-25 GRVLVGQD
+25 GRVLIGKD

-54 PGCGKSELAAALA
+54 PGCGKSELAADLA
-67 SLSGARTHTLVFHRD
+67 ALSGARTHTLVFHRD
-82 IRETDLLG
+82 IRESDLLG

-136 LRILAERQA
+136 LRILAERHA
-145 LGQALPLESAV
+145 LGQPLPLESAV

-185 AGLLTGRLFDEAA
+185 TGLLTGGLFDEAA
-198 VLLERSSAR
+198 VLLEREAARESSRAGVR
-207 RREREVAAPA
+207 AAAGSGHAPA
-217 ATGEPA
+217 A
-223 LSRVVA
+223 
-229 THTASSAGAAQA
+229 
-241 LSANGAAPL
+241 ANAAPRA
-250 PAVMN
+250 AVMN
-255 TPVRKAAQA
+255 TTTRNAAQR
-264 AAAALQ
+264 AAAALR
-270 VEPRTLDAYHR
+270 VEPRTIDAYHR

-335 YMVAHRLPDEV
+335 YMVAHRLPEEV
-346 QEDFDHILEELLGD
+346 QEDVDHILEELLGD
-360 PPNVTMA
+360 PPNVTMT

-387 AASPASDSWI
+387 AASSASDSWI

-447 YRPLRDLDEL
+447 YRPLRDLDEV

-466 LFAEGRLPG
+466 LFTEGRLPG
-475 VPRTFER
+475 APRTFER

-529 VEFHHRALPHH
+529 VEFHHRALPHQ

-575 LGGPAGRLRPQPPHR
+575 LEGLRGGSGRNRHIVLLTDGLPIIGDTSV
-590 AAHRRPADH
+590 RRERQLA
-599 RRHDSPPRAAT
+599 
-610 RAPPRRRAPHRL
+610 
-622 PGQRR
+622 RR
-627 LPAGARRHLA
+627 LGV
-637 RDRRAALPRPPAGRR
+637 ALHTVFLGNGDCPPVLDDISLETGGLRFCGRPL
-652 RTAAGGAVIDAANPS
+652 AGGG
-667 QAPLVDR
+667 LR
-674 APHPAVALPRRKLPV
+674 LEER
-689 RIESRVP
+689 

>member
-1 MTLHAPDRRTTELA
+1 M
-15 GAFVDLRTAL
+15 
-25 GRVLVGQD
+25 LVGQD
-33 DAATGLT
+33 ESATGLT

-67 SLSGARTHTLVFHRD
+67 ALSGARTHTLVFHRD

-118 VALLE
+118 IALLE

-136 LRILAERQA
+136 LRILAERNA
-145 LGQALPLESAV
+145 LGQPLPLESAV

-185 AGLLTGRLFDEAA
+185 TGLLTGGLFDEAA
-198 VLLERSSAR
+198 VLLEREAARESSRTAVQSTTGSVSAPEEATATPRAAVMSSA
-207 RREREVAAPA
+207 
-217 ATGEPA
+217 T
-223 LSRVVA
+223 
-229 THTASSAGAAQA
+229 
-241 LSANGAAPL
+241 
-250 PAVMN
+250 
-255 TPVRKAAQA
+255 RKAAQR

-270 VEPRTLDAYHR
+270 VEPRTIDAYHR

-287 QRSADESASGDR
+287 LRSADESASGDR

-360 PPNVTMA
+360 PPNVTMT

-457 IDADVIEAL
+457 IDADLIEAL

-475 VPRTFER
+475 APRTFER
-482 KRRSA
+482 KRKSA

-529 VEFHHRALPHH
+529 VEFHHRALPHQ

-575 LGGPAGRLRPQPPHR
+575 LEGLRGGSGRNRHIVLLTDGLPIIGDTTV
-590 AAHRRPADH
+590 RRERQLA
-599 RRHDSPPRAAT
+599 
-610 RAPPRRRAPHRL
+610 
-622 PGQRR
+622 RR
-627 LPAGARRHLA
+627 LG
-637 RDRRAALPRPPAGRR
+637 
-652 RTAAGGAVIDAANPS
+652 
-667 QAPLVDR
+667 
-674 APHPAVALPRRKLPV
+674 VALHTVFLGNGDCPPV
-689 RIESRVP
+689 LDDISLETGGLRFYGRPLTGGGLRLEER

>member
-1 MTLHAPDRRTTELA
+1 MTQPAPDRRTTELA
-15 GAFVDLRTAL
+15 TVFVDLRTAL
-25 GRVLVGQD
+25 GRVLIGKD

-67 SLSGARTHTLVFHRD
+67 ALSGARTHTLVFHRD
-82 IRETDLLG
+82 IRESDLLG

-136 LRILAERQA
+136 LRILAERHA
-145 LGQALPLESAV
+145 LGQPLPLESAV

-185 AGLLTGRLFDEAA
+185 TGLLTGGLFDEAA
-198 VLLERSSAR
+198 VLLEREAARESSRAGVR
-207 RREREVAAPA
+207 AAAGSGHAPA
-217 ATGEPA
+217 A
-223 LSRVVA
+223 
-229 THTASSAGAAQA
+229 
-241 LSANGAAPL
+241 ANAAPRA
-250 PAVMN
+250 AVMN
-255 TPVRKAAQA
+255 TTTRNAAQR
-264 AAAALQ
+264 AAAALR
-270 VEPRTLDAYHR
+270 VEPRTIDAYHR

-335 YMVAHRLPDEV
+335 YMVAHRLPEEV

-360 PPNVTMA
+360 PPNVTMT

-447 YRPLRDLDEL
+447 YRPLRDLDEV

-466 LFAEGRLPG
+466 LFTEGRLPG
-475 VPRTFER
+475 APRTFER

-529 VEFHHRALPHH
+529 VEFHHRALPHQ

-575 LGGPAGRLRPQPPHR
+575 LEGLRGGSGRNRHIVLLTDGLPIIGDTSV
-590 AAHRRPADH
+590 RRERQLA
-599 RRHDSPPRAAT
+599 
-610 RAPPRRRAPHRL
+610 
-622 PGQRR
+622 RR
-627 LPAGARRHLA
+627 LGV
-637 RDRRAALPRPPAGRR
+637 ALHTVFLGNGDCPPVLDDISLETGGLRFCGRPL
-652 RTAAGGAVIDAANPS
+652 AGGG
-667 QAPLVDR
+667 LR
-674 APHPAVALPRRKLPV
+674 LEER
-689 RIESRVP
+689 

>member
-1 MTLHAPDRRTTELA
+1 MAPPVPDRRIADLA
-15 GAFVDLRTAL
+15 AAFVELRTAL
-25 GRVLVGQD
+25 GRVLIGQD
-33 DAATGLT
+33 GAATGLT

-67 SLSGARTHTLVFHRD
+67 ALSGARTHTLVFHRD

-118 VALLE
+118 IALLE

-136 LRILAERQA
+136 LRILAERHA
-145 LGQALPLESAV
+145 LGQPLPLESAV

-185 AGLLTGRLFDEAA
+185 TGLLTGGLFDEAA
-198 VLLERSSAR
+198 VLLEREAAR
-207 RREREVAAPA
+207 EPSPA
-217 ATGEPA
+217 AA
-223 LSRVVA
+223 RS
-229 THTASSAGAAQA
+229 
-241 LSANGAAPL
+241 
-250 PAVMN
+250 AVMR
-255 TPVRKAAQA
+255 TATRKAAQR

-270 VEPRTLDAYHR
+270 VEPRTIHAYHR
-281 LLDRLR
+281 LLGRLR
-287 QRSADESASGDR
+287 QRTADASAAGDR

-360 PPNVTMA
+360 PPNVTMT

-387 AASPASDSWI
+387 ASSPASDSWI

-457 IDADVIEAL
+457 IDADLIEAL

-475 VPRTFER
+475 APRTFER

-575 LGGPAGRLRPQPPHR
+575 LEGLRGGSGRNRHVVLLTDGLPIIGDTTV
-590 AAHRRPADH
+590 RRERQLA
-599 RRHDSPPRAAT
+599 
-610 RAPPRRRAPHRL
+610 
-622 PGQRR
+622 RR
-627 LPAGARRHLA
+627 LGV
-637 RDRRAALPRPPAGRR
+637 ALHTVFLGNGDCPPVLDDISLETGGLRFCGRPL
-652 RTAAGGAVIDAANPS
+652 TAGG
-667 QAPLVDR
+667 LR
-674 APHPAVALPRRKLPV
+674 LEE

>member
-1 MTLHAPDRRTTELA
+1 MTRPAPDRRIADLA
-15 GAFVDLRTAL
+15 GAFVELRTAL

-33 DAATGLT
+33 ESATGLT

-67 SLSGARTHTLVFHRD
+67 ALAGARTHTLVFHRD

-118 VALLE
+118 IALLE

-136 LRILAERQA
+136 LRILAERNA
-145 LGQALPLESAV
+145 LGQPLPLESAV

-185 AGLLTGRLFDEAA
+185 TGLLTGGLFDEAA
-198 VLLERSSAR
+198 VLLER
-207 RREREVAAPA
+207 
-217 ATGEPA
+217 
-223 LSRVVA
+223 
-229 THTASSAGAAQA
+229 
-241 LSANGAAPL
+241 GAAPESSRTAVRSTAT
-250 PAVMN
+250 PRAAVMSSA
-255 TPVRKAAQA
+255 TRKAAQR
-264 AAAALQ
+264 AAAALK
-270 VEPRTLDAYHR
+270 VEPRTIDAYHR

-287 QRSADESASGDR
+287 LRSADESASGDR

-360 PPNVTMA
+360 PPNVTMT

-457 IDADVIEAL
+457 IDADLIEAL

-475 VPRTFER
+475 APRTFER
-482 KRRSA
+482 KRKSA

-529 VEFHHRALPHH
+529 VEFHHRALPHQ

-575 LGGPAGRLRPQPPHR
+575 LEGLRGGSGRNRHIVLLTDGLPIIGDTTV
-590 AAHRRPADH
+590 RRERQLA
-599 RRHDSPPRAAT
+599 
-610 RAPPRRRAPHRL
+610 
-622 PGQRR
+622 RR
-627 LPAGARRHLA
+627 LG
-637 RDRRAALPRPPAGRR
+637 
-652 RTAAGGAVIDAANPS
+652 
-667 QAPLVDR
+667 
-674 APHPAVALPRRKLPV
+674 VALHTVFLGNGDCPPV
-689 RIESRVP
+689 LDDISLETGGLRFYGRPLTGGGLRLEER

>member
-1 MTLHAPDRRTTELA
+1 MTPSAPDRRAAELA

-33 DAATGLT
+33 EAATGLT

-67 SLSGARTHTLVFHRD
+67 ALSGARTHTLVFHRD

-136 LRILAERQA
+136 LRILAERHA
-145 LGQALPLESAV
+145 LGQTLPLESAV

-174 QLDRFAVQLRL
+174 QLDRFAVQLRMT
-185 AGLLTGRLFDEAA
+185 GLLTGELFDEAA
-198 VLLERSSAR
+198 VLLERAAAR
-207 RREREVAAPA
+207 RPA
-217 ATGEPA
+217 AATLSPA
-223 LSRVVA
+223 M
-229 THTASSAGAAQA
+229 TA
-241 LSANGAAPL
+241 P
-250 PAVMN
+250 
-255 TPVRKAAQA
+255 TRKAAQRA
-264 AAAALQ
+264 AADLRI
-270 VEPRTLDAYHR
+270 EPRTIDAYHR

-307 SAALRLVRAHAFL
+307 SAALRLVRSHAFL

-360 PPNVTMA
+360 PPNVTMT

-387 AASPASDSWI
+387 AAAPASDSWI
-397 DDQADLPAPPTL
+397 DDQADVPAPPTL
-409 FGKPPPPAQVDPLLR
+409 FGPPPPPAQVDPLLR

-475 VPRTFER
+475 APRTFER

-529 VEFHHRALPHH
+529 VEFHHRALPHQ

-552 LAEQAGQAK
+552 LADQAGQAK

-575 LGGPAGRLRPQPPHR
+575 LEGLRGGSGRNRHVVLLTDGLPIIGDTTV
-590 AAHRRPADH
+590 RRERQLA
-599 RRHDSPPRAAT
+599 
-610 RAPPRRRAPHRL
+610 
-622 PGQRR
+622 RR
-627 LPAGARRHLA
+627 LG
-637 RDRRAALPRPPAGRR
+637 
-652 RTAAGGAVIDAANPS
+652 
-667 QAPLVDR
+667 
-674 APHPAVALPRRKLPV
+674 VALHTVFLGNGDCPPV
-689 RIESRVP
+689 LDDISLETAGLRFRGSPVPGGGLRLEER

>member
-1 MTLHAPDRRTTELA
+1 MTLAAPDRRAADLA
-15 GAFVDLRTAL
+15 AAFVELRTAL

-67 SLSGARTHTLVFHRD
+67 ALSGARTHTLVFHRD

-109 IPGPLLQAE
+109 IPGPLLLAE
-118 VALLE
+118 IALLE

-136 LRILAERQA
+136 LRILAERHA
-145 LGQALPLESAV
+145 LGQSLPLESAV

-185 AGLLTGRLFDEAA
+185 TGLLTGGLFDEAA
-198 VLLERSSAR
+198 VLLERETAR
-207 RREREVAAPA
+207 EPAPTAARAPA
-217 ATGEPA
+217 GKAQAPTVA
-223 LSRVVA
+223 RVGRRSSVMS
-229 THTASSAGAAQA
+229 TAIRNAAQ
-241 LSANGAAPL
+241 
-250 PAVMN
+250 
-255 TPVRKAAQA
+255 R

-270 VEPRTLDAYHR
+270 VEARTIAAYHR

-335 YMVAHRLPDEV
+335 YMVAHRLPEEV

-360 PPNVTMA
+360 PPNVTMT

-397 DDQADLPAPPTL
+397 DDQADVPAPPML

-457 IDADVIEAL
+457 IDADLIEAL

-475 VPRTFER
+475 APRTFER
-482 KRRSA
+482 KRKSA

-575 LGGPAGRLRPQPPHR
+575 LEGLRGGSGRNRHVVLLTDGLPIIGDTTV
-590 AAHRRPADH
+590 RRERQLA
-599 RRHDSPPRAAT
+599 
-610 RAPPRRRAPHRL
+610 
-622 PGQRR
+622 RR
-627 LPAGARRHLA
+627 LGVALHTVFLGNGDCPPVLDDISIETAGLRFYG
-637 RDRRAALPRPPAGRR
+637 RPL
-652 RTAAGGAVIDAANPS
+652 AGGG
-667 QAPLVDR
+667 LR
-674 APHPAVALPRRKLPV
+674 LEER
-689 RIESRVP
+689 

>member
-1 MTLHAPDRRTTELA
+1 MTPPGPDRRTTELA
-15 GAFVDLRTAL
+15 APFVELRTAL

-67 SLSGARTHTLVFHRD
+67 ALSGARTHTLVFHRD

-90 DVLLSRHRHRG
+90 DVLLSRHHHRG

-136 LRILAERQA
+136 LRILAERHA
-145 LGQALPLESAV
+145 LGQTLPLESAV

-185 AGLLTGRLFDEAA
+185 PGLLTGGLFDEAA
-198 VLLERSSAR
+198 VLLEREAARQPAR
-207 RREREVAAPA
+207 RAVPAHTFTTGDTAP
-217 ATGEPA
+217 
-223 LSRVVA
+223 R
-229 THTASSAGAAQA
+229 
-241 LSANGAAPL
+241 
-250 PAVMN
+250 PAVMGTVIRN
-255 TPVRKAAQA
+255 AAQR

-287 QRSADESASGDR
+287 QRTADESASGDR

-346 QEDFDHILEELLGD
+346 QEAFDHILEELLGD
-360 PPNVTMA
+360 PPNVTMT

-457 IDADVIEAL
+457 IDADLIEAL

-475 VPRTFER
+475 APRTFER
-482 KRRSA
+482 KRKSA

-529 VEFHHRALPHH
+529 VEFHHRALPHQ

-575 LGGPAGRLRPQPPHR
+575 LEGLRGGSGRNRHVVLLTDGLPIIGDTTV
-590 AAHRRPADH
+590 RRERQLA
-599 RRHDSPPRAAT
+599 
-610 RAPPRRRAPHRL
+610 
-622 PGQRR
+622 RR
-627 LPAGARRHLA
+627 LGV
-637 RDRRAALPRPPAGRR
+637 ALHTVFLGNGDCPPVLDDISLETGGLRFCGRPL
-652 RTAAGGAVIDAANPS
+652 AGGG
-667 QAPLVDR
+667 LR
-674 APHPAVALPRRKLPV
+674 LEER
-689 RIESRVP
+689 

>member
-1 MTLHAPDRRTTELA
+1 MSPSPPDRRNTELA
-15 GAFVDLRTAL
+15 SAFVELRTAL

-67 SLSGARTHTLVFHRD
+67 ALSGARTHTLVFHRD

-109 IPGPLLQAE
+109 IPGPLLHAE

-136 LRILAERQA
+136 LRILAERHA
-145 LGQALPLESAV
+145 LGQNLPLESAV

-185 AGLLTGRLFDEAA
+185 AGLLTGGLFDEAA
-198 VLLERSSAR
+198 VLLERQAAR
-207 RREREVAAPA
+207 RAARD
-217 ATGEPA
+217 A
-223 LSRVVA
+223 LPSG
-229 THTASSAGAAQA
+229 TFTTAVPPRKPPVMSTSIRNAAQ
-241 LSANGAAPL
+241 
-250 PAVMN
+250 
-255 TPVRKAAQA
+255 R

-287 QRSADESASGDR
+287 QRTADESASGDR

-335 YMVAHRLPDEV
+335 YMVAHRLPEEV

-377 SQGDDSDGAA
+377 SQGDDDSDGAA

-397 DDQADLPAPPTL
+397 DDQADLPAPPSL
-409 FGKPPPPAQVDPLLR
+409 FGQPPPPAQVDPLLR

-457 IDADVIEAL
+457 IDADLIEAL

-475 VPRTFER
+475 APRTFER
-482 KRRSA
+482 KRKSA

-529 VEFHHRALPHH
+529 VEFHHRALPHQ

-575 LGGPAGRLRPQPPHR
+575 LEGLRGGSGRNRHVVLLTDGLPIIGDTTV
-590 AAHRRPADH
+590 RRERQLA
-599 RRHDSPPRAAT
+599 
-610 RAPPRRRAPHRL
+610 
-622 PGQRR
+622 RR
-627 LPAGARRHLA
+627 LGV
-637 RDRRAALPRPPAGRR
+637 ALHTVFLGNGDCPPVLDDISLETGGLRFCGRPL
-652 RTAAGGAVIDAANPS
+652 AGGG
-667 QAPLVDR
+667 LR
-674 APHPAVALPRRKLPV
+674 LEER
-689 RIESRVP
+689 

>member
-1 MTLHAPDRRTTELA
+1 MS
-15 GAFVDLRTAL
+15 TAYPQ
-25 GRVLVGQD
+25 GR
-33 DAATGLT
+33 ATG
-40 LALLAEQHAYLEGP
+40 G
-54 PGCGKSELAAALA
+54 
-67 SLSGARTHTLVFHRD
+67 
-82 IRETDLLG
+82 
-90 DVLLSRHRHRG
+90 RG
-101 HERLRREL
+101 
-109 IPGPLLQAE
+109 
-118 VALLE
+118 
-123 DLPRSPGEALGPL
+123 
-136 LRILAERQA
+136 
-145 LGQALPLESAV
+145 
-156 ATGPL
+156 
-161 EQVEAPIDPLEPG
+161 
-174 QLDRFAVQLRL
+174 
-185 AGLLTGRLFDEAA
+185 
-198 VLLERSSAR
+198 SS
-207 RREREVAAPA
+207 
-217 ATGEPA
+217 
-223 LSRVVA
+223 
-229 THTASSAGAAQA
+229 
-241 LSANGAAPL
+241 
-250 PAVMN
+250 
-255 TPVRKAAQA
+255 
-264 AAAALQ
+264 Q
-270 VEPRTLDAYHR
+270 VEPRTIDAYHR

-335 YMVAHRLPDEV
+335 YMVAHRLPEEV

-360 PPNVTMA
+360 PPNVTMT

-397 DDQADLPAPPTL
+397 DDQADVPAPPTL

-475 VPRTFER
+475 APRTFER

-575 LGGPAGRLRPQPPHR
+575 LEGLRGGSGRNRHVVLLTDGLPIIGDTTV
-590 AAHRRPADH
+590 RRERQLA
-599 RRHDSPPRAAT
+599 
-610 RAPPRRRAPHRL
+610 
-622 PGQRR
+622 RR
-627 LPAGARRHLA
+627 LGVALHTVFLGNGDCPPVLDDISIETAGLRFYG
-637 RDRRAALPRPPAGRR
+637 RPL
-652 RTAAGGAVIDAANPS
+652 AGGG
-667 QAPLVDR
+667 LR
-674 APHPAVALPRRKLPV
+674 LEER
-689 RIESRVP
+689 

>member
-1 MTLHAPDRRTTELA
+1 MAPSAPDRRNTELA
-15 GAFVDLRTAL
+15 AAFVELRTAL

-67 SLSGARTHTLVFHRD
+67 ALSGARTHTLVFHRD

-136 LRILAERQA
+136 LRILAERHA
-145 LGQALPLESAV
+145 LGQTLPLESAV

-185 AGLLTGRLFDEAA
+185 AGLLTGGLFDEAA
-198 VLLERSSAR
+198 VLLEREAAR
-207 RREREVAAPA
+207 RPARGTLPSGTFTTANAP
-217 ATGEPA
+217 PK
-223 LSRVVA
+223 
-229 THTASSAGAAQA
+229 
-241 LSANGAAPL
+241 
-250 PAVMN
+250 PAVMSTTIRN
-255 TPVRKAAQA
+255 AAQR
-264 AAAALQ
+264 AAAALR

-287 QRSADESASGDR
+287 QRTADESASGDR

-335 YMVAHRLPDEV
+335 YMVAHRLPEEV

-360 PPNVTMA
+360 PPNVTMT

-387 AASPASDSWI
+387 AVTPASDSWI
-397 DDQADLPAPPTL
+397 DDQADLPAPPSL
-409 FGKPPPPAQVDPLLR
+409 FGQPPPPAQVDPLLR

-457 IDADVIEAL
+457 IDADLIEAL

-475 VPRTFER
+475 APRTFER
-482 KRRSA
+482 KRKSA

-529 VEFHHRALPHH
+529 VEFHHRALPHQ

-575 LGGPAGRLRPQPPHR
+575 LEGLRGGSGRNRHIVLLTDGLPIIGDTTV
-590 AAHRRPADH
+590 RRERQLA
-599 RRHDSPPRAAT
+599 
-610 RAPPRRRAPHRL
+610 
-622 PGQRR
+622 RR
-627 LPAGARRHLA
+627 LGV
-637 RDRRAALPRPPAGRR
+637 ALHTVFLGNGDCPPVLDDISLETGGLRFCGRPL
-652 RTAAGGAVIDAANPS
+652 AGGG
-667 QAPLVDR
+667 LR
-674 APHPAVALPRRKLPV
+674 LEER
-689 RIESRVP
+689 

>member
-1 MTLHAPDRRTTELA
+1 MTLPAPDRRTTELSA
-15 GAFVDLRTAL
+15 AFAELRTAL

-67 SLSGARTHTLVFHRD
+67 ALSGARTHTLVFHRD

-90 DVLLSRHRHRG
+90 DVLLSRHRYRD

-136 LRILAERQA
+136 LRILAERRA
-145 LGQALPLESAV
+145 LGQVLPLESAV

-174 QLDRFAVQLRL
+174 QLDRFAVQLRVT
-185 AGLLTGRLFDEAA
+185 GLLLGGLFDEAA
-198 VLLERSSAR
+198 VLIERVSR
-207 RREREVAAPA
+207 RPRAVAQPS
-217 ATGEPA
+217 P
-223 LSRVVA
+223 
-229 THTASSAGAAQA
+229 
-241 LSANGAAPL
+241 
-250 PAVMN
+250 VMN
-255 TPVRKAAQA
+255 TTTRNAAQR

-270 VEPRTLDAYHR
+270 VEPRTLAAYYR

-287 QRSADESASGDR
+287 QRSADASASGDR

-307 SAALRLVRAHAFL
+307 SLALRLVRAHAFL

-367 ETGAQMPGAQ
+367 EVGAQMPGAQ
-377 SQGDDSDGAA
+377 SQGDDDADAA
-387 AASPASDSWI
+387 AAAAPASDSWI
-397 DDQADLPAPPTL
+397 DDQADLPAPPSV
-409 FGKPPPPAQVDPLLR
+409 FGKPPPPAQVDLLLR

-466 LFAEGRLPG
+466 LFTEGRLPG
-475 VPRTFER
+475 TPRTFER
-482 KRRSA
+482 KRRNA

-529 VEFHHRALPHH
+529 VEFHHRALPHP

-575 LGGPAGRLRPQPPHR
+575 LEGLRGGSGRNRHIVLLTDGLPIIGDTTV
-590 AAHRRPADH
+590 RRERQLA
-599 RRHDSPPRAAT
+599 
-610 RAPPRRRAPHRL
+610 
-622 PGQRR
+622 RR
-627 LPAGARRHLA
+627 LG
-637 RDRRAALPRPPAGRR
+637 
-652 RTAAGGAVIDAANPS
+652 
-667 QAPLVDR
+667 
-674 APHPAVALPRRKLPV
+674 VALHTVFLGNGDCPPV
-689 RIESRVP
+689 LDDISAETGGLRFRGRPLTGGGLRLEER